1 MGLTQLPF
9 LYGLQ
14 HQILV
19 IEDVVALVYPT
30 LSLLHY
36 ALRLIVFY
44 ESCLLF
50 FGENGGLHVFLS
62 LVFETPHQNP
72 FRPHSPELFLV
83 VIHVVD
89 VLGVTDVDLVRFSQE
104 GIIPDLDKGI
114 VTDTEE
120 EVTVQIESDS
130 VELVAMQSCHLY
142 FNGHLDSV
150 ISPDRGILENNP

>member
-1 MGLTQLPF
+1 
-9 LYGLQ
+9 
-14 HQILV
+14 
-19 IEDVVALVYPT
+19 
-30 LSLLHY
+30 
-36 ALRLIVFY
+36 
-44 ESCLLF
+44 
-50 FGENGGLHVFLS
+50 
-62 LVFETPHQNP
+62 
-72 FRPHSPELFLV
+72 V

-89 VLGVTDVDLVRFSQE
+89 VLGVADVDLVRFSQE